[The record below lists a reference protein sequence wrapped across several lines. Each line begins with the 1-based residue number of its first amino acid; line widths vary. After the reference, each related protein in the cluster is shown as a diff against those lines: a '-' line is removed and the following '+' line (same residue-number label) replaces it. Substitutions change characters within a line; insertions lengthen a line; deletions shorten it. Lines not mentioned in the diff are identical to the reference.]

1 MKYEVR
7 QESCL
12 AKYSQPLAMHS
23 SHQTHQDSGVEGRM
37 MCHLMLI
44 TDVGEDKW
52 KWYCE
57 VTGVR
62 TNSFATFSWDHLLA
76 PFSMDSLETGKRKN
90 FRNYPL
96 ASSSGLVVKFGTL
109 HFDSLGSVPGHGPTP
124 LVCQWPCC
132 GGSPHT
138 KRGRLAADLSSGQ
151 IFLMK
156 KKIILGYG
164 TNLSIF

>member
-76 PFSMDSLETGKRKN
+76 PFSMDSLETDEPEAFFKCISLNTIQNIWGKTIMLYFNMLLR
-90 FRNYPL
+90 
-96 ASSSGLVVKFGTL
+96 
-109 HFDSLGSVPGHGPTP
+109 
-124 LVCQWPCC
+124 
-132 GGSPHT
+132 
-138 KRGRLAADLSSGQ
+138 
-151 IFLMK
+151 
-156 KKIILGYG
+156 
-164 TNLSIF
+164 

>member
-12 AKYSQPLAMHS
+12 AKYSQALAMHS

-57 VTGVR
+57 VAGVR
-62 TNSFATFSWDHLLA
+62 TNSFATFSWDRSITNVNFMTWFSTAELL
-76 PFSMDSLETGKRKN
+76 
-90 FRNYPL
+90 
-96 ASSSGLVVKFGTL
+96 
-109 HFDSLGSVPGHGPTP
+109 
-124 LVCQWPCC
+124 
-132 GGSPHT
+132 
-138 KRGRLAADLSSGQ
+138 
-151 IFLMK
+151 
-156 KKIILGYG
+156 
-164 TNLSIF
+164 